1 VYARGDFQGDTAAV
15 SLRQG
20 FPSEAGN
27 LALLHWQ
34 PDGILDLSD
43 AVSEVHFLFDGGP
56 AHPLATRIGELCP
69 YRRVHLQHLM
79 PVTVLFLSP

>member
-56 AHPLATRIGELCP
+56 AHPLAIPGQESGSCVLIDGCTSNTSCP
-69 YRRVHLQHLM
+69 
-79 PVTVLFLSP
+79 